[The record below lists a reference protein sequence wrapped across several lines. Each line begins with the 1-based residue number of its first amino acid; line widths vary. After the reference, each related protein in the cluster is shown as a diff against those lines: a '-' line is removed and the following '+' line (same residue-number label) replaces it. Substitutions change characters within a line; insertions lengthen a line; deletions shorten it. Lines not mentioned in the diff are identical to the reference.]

1 MCSETSPPRLSFSHD
16 LDQAEVVPIEHT
28 VNRRDS
34 SLLDPDSEFE
44 FSISCSFEHES
55 CSADEIFSNGV
66 LLPFQVKDKVIVSP
80 KEIRTSSCEPRPS
93 AQLPPLPCE
102 NSSKK
107 QSVKELLLRNS
118 DNLEKKQAFKSFWGF
133 RRSSSLNSDCKRS
146 MLFSLPLLS
155 RSNSIGSVPNPKR
168 TTSKD
173 VHKHNSQKQGSISM
187 PRFSSSSPASAI
199 LQQKPL
205 LKKNYGGSFN
215 GTARISPVLNI
226 VPPSYISKRTEN
238 LFGLGSFLRDRK
250 DKRSKK

>member
-1 MCSETSPPRLSFSHD
+1 MCSEISPPRLSFSHD
-16 LDQAEVVPIEHT
+16 LGQAEVVPIKHS

-34 SLLDPDSEFE
+34 SLLDPDSDFE

-66 LLPFQVKDKVIVSP
+66 LLPFQVKDKVLVSP
-80 KEIRTSSCEPRPS
+80 REIHGCEPRPS
-93 AQLPPLPCE
+93 AQLPPLPRE

-107 QSVKELLLRNS
+107 ESTVKEMLLRNA
-118 DNLEKKQAFKSFWGF
+118 DNLGQKQAFKSFWGF

-155 RSNSIGSVPNPKR
+155 RSNSTGSAPDPKR

-173 VHKHNSQKQGSISM
+173 VHKHKSQKQGSISIS
-187 PRFSSSSPASAI
+187 RFSSSSAASAM
-199 LQQKPL
+199 QQKPPL
-205 LKKNYGGSFN
+205 KNYGGSFN
-215 GTARISPVLNI
+215 TTARISPVLNI